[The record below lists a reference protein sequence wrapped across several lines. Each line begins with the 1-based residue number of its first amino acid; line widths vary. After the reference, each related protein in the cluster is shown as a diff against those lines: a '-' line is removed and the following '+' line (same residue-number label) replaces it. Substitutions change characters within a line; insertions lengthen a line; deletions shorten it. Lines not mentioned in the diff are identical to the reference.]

1 MIDMSATDLAALA
14 WFIAAW
20 LGFNVLVELSPLK
33 RRTLSYQ
40 MDLHRHGWMRTM
52 SRRPVRIM
60 DVGIAAGLQQGT
72 GFFASTSLLAIGGC
86 FALLT
91 STDSILKIMSD
102 LGLEDGDSVANWEL
116 KVIGL
121 TLIYAYAFFKFGWA
135 YRLFNYATILMGAM
149 PEDETEIATRE
160 AFADKAAGV
169 MVLAGNHFNRGQR
182 AFFFSIGYLGWFV
195 DPRLLVATTFFVL
208 AVLARRQFASRART
222 LAASLHQLPSAPIEP
237 AGGMKTET
245 GSTNPFTR

>member
-1 MIDMSATDLAALA
+1 MIDLAGTDLAALA

-20 LGFNVLVELSPLK
+20 LGFNVLVELTPLK
-33 RRTLSYQ
+33 RRTLSYH
-40 MDLHRHGWMRTM
+40 MNMHRRGWMEMM

-91 STDSILKIMSD
+91 STDSILKMMSD
-102 LGLEDGDSVANWEL
+102 LGLKGGGNPALWEL

-149 PEDETEIATRE
+149 PEENAPEEHRRV
-160 AFADKAAGV
+160 FAEKSAGI
-169 MVLAGNHFNRGQR
+169 MVLAGTHFNRGQR
-182 AFFFSIGYLGWFV
+182 AFFFSVGYLGWFV
-195 DPRLLVATTFFVL
+195 DPRVFMATTFFVVC
-208 AVLARRQFASRART
+208 VLARRQFASRARA
-222 LAASLHQLPSAPIEP
+222 LAAALHQLPSAPIEP
-237 AGGMKTET
+237 AGGMNTDT
-245 GSTNPFTR
+245 GSSNPFTR

>member
-1 MIDMSATDLAALA
+1 MIDLAGTDLTALA

-20 LGFNVLVELSPLK
+20 LGFNVLVELTPLK
-33 RRTLSYQ
+33 RRTLSYH
-40 MDLHRHGWMRTM
+40 MNMHRRGWMEMM

-91 STDSILKIMSD
+91 STDSILKMMSD
-102 LGLEDGDSVANWEL
+102 LGLKGGGNPALWEL

-135 YRLFNYATILMGAM
+135 YRLFNYATILMGRDAG
-149 PEDETEIATRE
+149 RE
-160 AFADKAAGV
+160 RAGRAPPRLRREVGRDHGARRHTFQSRPAGV
-169 MVLAGNHFNRGQR
+169 LL
-182 AFFFSIGYLGWFV
+182 LG
-195 DPRLLVATTFFVL
+195 RLSRLVRRPARVFMATTFFVVC
-208 AVLARRQFASRART
+208 VLARRQFRLESKGAGRRIAP
-222 LAASLHQLPSAPIEP
+222 AAVGADRNRP
-237 AGGMKTET
+237 AA
-245 GSTNPFTR
+245 

>member
-1 MIDMSATDLAALA
+1 MIDMSATDLAALG

-20 LGFNVLVELSPLK
+20 LGFNIVVELSPL
-33 RRTLSYQ
+33 RTRTLSHQ

-91 STDSILKIMSD
+91 STESILKMMAD
-102 LGLEDGDSVANWEL
+102 LGLKGSVSPANWEL
-116 KVIGL
+116 KVVGL

-149 PEDETEIATRE
+149 PEENADGPARDV
-160 AFADKAAGV
+160 FAEKAAGV
-169 MVLAGNHFNRGQR
+169 IVLAGNHFNRGQR

-195 DPRLLVATTFFVL
+195 DPLLLVATTFFVL
-208 AVLARRQFASRART
+208 AVLARRQFASRARA
-222 LAASLHQLPSAPIEP
+222 LAASLHQLPSGPIEP

-245 GSTNPFTR
+245 GSANPFTR